1 MTIMLVAQKI
11 KVDQFFIGDINTQAS
26 YQKDQL
32 KIAKLELTNEFG
44 LLDVKNIE
52 LNFAGEKPNV
62 YAAAN
67 IAASFSTDQIDLNA
81 ITTHGIW
88 GFDDKDNEKRL
99 AMSSA
104 IIDYIGNMRNVVFS
118 GDLNV
123 DQNTQT
129 IAMLEKKLH
138 NPFKNKLSSTFN
150 MKYKKAEHGTFDK
163 SVVDFILTSPD
174 IKVISTSTTDNED
187 ISDHI
192 GLICEIAL
200 Q

>member
-1 MTIMLVAQKI
+1 
-11 KVDQFFIGDINTQAS
+11 
-26 YQKDQL
+26 
-32 KIAKLELTNEFG
+32 
-44 LLDVKNIE
+44 
-52 LNFAGEKPNV
+52 
-62 YAAAN
+62 
-67 IAASFSTDQIDLNA
+67 
-81 ITTHGIW
+81 
-88 GFDDKDNEKRL
+88 
-99 AMSSA
+99 MSSA